1 MKVIAEKYEVVGM
14 LGRGGMGM
22 VLKARM
28 RPLGRLVAL
37 KLLAPSEI
45 MDMMVPR
52 EELER
57 RFVSEAETMASL
69 RHPAIAQVWDMDRDE
84 KGRLFFTMEYLCD
97 NLGDLIGET
106 YEVEAPSRV
115 LGLKR
120 ALHYT
125 EQTLGGL
132 ACMHFAG
139 MVHRDVKPFNL
150 LLTSDDQVKIIDFGL
165 SGKRGEGLAKAKGE
179 RVGSPYYSAPE
190 QEEDPNKADARSDLY
205 SVGVMFFRMLGG
217 RLPSESCERISDC
230 NTNVN
235 PVWDDFFAKAL
246 HLDPAERFESAEEM
260 RRVLLEKAAEDEE
273 HLNAACSLEDMQ
285 ALMKKGNADKKALR
299 SSPELVRKDAA
310 LDTFQLDELWHPTEY
325 AAPQLS
331 EDGHLV
337 SDAGTGLVWQREGS
351 LYPMEAVDAV
361 AYAERLNAEAFAG
374 RRDWRLPTVPELMSI
389 LTPVRQGMDLCLPPV
404 FGSDRK
410 RLWSADTALG
420 NKRWYADVDL
430 GFIGLRDEDCR
441 MFVRVVAGGDK

>member
-1 MKVIAEKYEVVGM
+1 MKVIAGKYEIVGM

-45 MDMMVPR
+45 MGMMVPL

-57 RFVSEAETMASL
+57 RFTSEAETMAAL
-69 RHPAIAQVWDMDRDE
+69 RHPSIAQVWDMDRDE

-115 LGLKR
+115 LGMQR
-120 ALHYT
+120 AVHYA
-125 EQTLGGL
+125 EQTLNGL

-150 LLTSDDQVKIIDFGL
+150 LLTSDDHVKIIDFGL

-217 RLPSESCERISDC
+217 RLPSASCERISLC
-230 NTNVN
+230 NENVH
-235 PVWDDFFAKAL
+235 PVWDDFFIKAL
-246 HLDPAERFESAEEM
+246 HTDPDKRFESAEEM
-260 RRVLLEKAAEDEE
+260 RTVLLQKAAEDEE
-273 HLNAACSLEDMQ
+273 HLNATCALEDIQ
-285 ALMKKGNADKKALR
+285 PDNATTSNVASLR
-299 SSPELVRKDAA
+299 STSEMVRKDAA
-310 LDTFQLDELWHPTEY
+310 LATYGLDELWHPKEY
-325 AAPQLS
+325 AAPQLQ
-331 EDGHLV
+331 EDGRV
-337 SDAGTGLVWQREGS
+337 VRDEATGLVWQKEGS
-351 LYPMEAVDAV
+351 LSPIEATDAA
-361 AYAERLNAEAFAG
+361 AYAERLSADGFAG
-374 RRDWRLPTVPELMSI
+374 RSDWRLPTVPELMSI
-389 LTPVRQGMDLCLPPV
+389 LTPVRQGTDLCLPPV

-410 RLWSADTALG
+410 RLWSADTASTG
-420 NKRWYADVDL
+420 SRWYADVDL
-430 GFIGLRDEDCR
+430 GFIGRRDEDCR
-441 MFVRVVAGGDK
+441 MFVRVVAGGDN